1 MKSQSLVSETLQV
14 IPVQQ
19 GNGPFVWHM
28 SHGVKGGGPGS
39 YPSVDVPAKVSAD
52 FTITIQNPGNITFSN
67 DPIWIQK
74 GTAKPT
80 GGVDGQITGLSGQ
93 GTTVLKFHDSNADTG
108 ALSYVLNFANVPA
121 GSPTQLDPIIN
132 NQGGGPGF
140 VEPGYENIAI
150 IGAVALLAVLLVVM
164 LFRRR
169 SAMPQQAN
177 VQRPTDIN
185 QP

>member
-14 IPVQQ
+14 IPVKQ
-19 GNGPFVWHM
+19 GNGPIVWHM
-28 SHGVKGGGPGS
+28 SHGSKGGGPGN
-39 YPSVDVPAKVSAD
+39 YPKVDVPSKASAD

-80 GGVDGQITGLSGQ
+80 GGVDAQITGVTGH
-93 GTTVLKFHDSNADTG
+93 GTTVLKFNDSNADTG
-108 ALSYVLNFANVPA
+108 ALTYVLNFANVPA

-132 NQGGGPGF
+132 NQGGGPGVRETGF
-140 VEPGYENIAI
+140 TNYAI
-150 IGAVALLAVLLVVM
+150 IGGVVLLAAVLLVM
-164 LFRRR
+164 MFRRR
-169 SAMPQQAN
+169 SAVPRQTEA
-177 VQRPTDIN
+177 QRDIS